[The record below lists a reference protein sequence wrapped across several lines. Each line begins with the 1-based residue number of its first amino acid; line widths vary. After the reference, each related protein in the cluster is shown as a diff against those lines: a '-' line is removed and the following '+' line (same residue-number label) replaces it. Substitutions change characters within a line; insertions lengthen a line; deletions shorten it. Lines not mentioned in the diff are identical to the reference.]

1 MEALRDFARADARG
15 LFKAGTDAALC
26 RVGSKAARAK
36 RERAYGGIKSERDPW
51 GFGDRFRGFGSGGK
65 SDGSSSDDVEMVESA
80 IAWCQAA
87 IPALESTVEKG
98 GAGSGGHD
106 ANELA
111 RAYANRGWARLL
123 RGTVDAADA
132 DLAAARRAL
141 DDFSLLQAD
150 FDDVDGDEDEDDED
164 EDDSESYGGEVN
176 GFDRPSQSHTDAARL
191 RRG

>member
-1 MEALRDFARADARG
+1 MTSCFIHRLLKRDAVLLELHDDAAAAERDGDYARAVEPLRDFARADARG

-36 RERAYGGIKSERDPW
+36 RERAYGDKGESDDPW
-51 GFGDRFRGFGSGGK
+51 GFGDQFRGFGSGGK

-98 GAGSGGHD
+98 GAGADGHD

-111 RAYANRGWARLL
+111 RGKFILMFVWAM
-123 RGTVDAADA
+123 
-132 DLAAARRAL
+132 
-141 DDFSLLQAD
+141 
-150 FDDVDGDEDEDDED
+150 
-164 EDDSESYGGEVN
+164 
-176 GFDRPSQSHTDAARL
+176 
-191 RRG
+191 